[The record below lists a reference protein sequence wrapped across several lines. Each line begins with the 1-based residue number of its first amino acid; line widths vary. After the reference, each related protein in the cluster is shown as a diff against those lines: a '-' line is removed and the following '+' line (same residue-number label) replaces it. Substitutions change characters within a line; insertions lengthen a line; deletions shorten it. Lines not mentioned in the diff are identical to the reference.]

1 MKTKVVIILCMI
13 LPIITFGQNKKSNS
27 MEEITVIPPIF
38 PSAEMIWQ
46 GKDVK
51 SIDDFLANNIEFPQK
66 SVNGRLQGTEVIQFV
81 VTPKGELTDFN
92 VINSV
97 CSEIDKEVIRVLE
110 VSSGMW
116 KPASVNGEPVAMVK
130 EVSLVF
136 KLHETADFE
145 AMAKKFANQ
154 GNKMLFIKKEPKRAL
169 KYYDRGITLLPN
181 EESLLAARGLCK
193 YELGDEEGA
202 RRDWNR
208 IKTLNDNGN
217 IPTEPNYLTDDFR
230 EFKGFAELKQILKK

>member
-1 MKTKVVIILCMI
+1 MKTKVIFILCMI
-13 LPIITFGQNKKSNS
+13 LTVITFGQNGKSNT
-27 MEEITVIPPIF
+27 MKEIEVISPTF
-38 PSAEMIWQ
+38 PGTETIWQ
-46 GKDVK
+46 GKNVK

-81 VTPKGELTDFN
+81 VTPKGELIEFN

-136 KLHETADFE
+136 KLHKSNDFRL
-145 AMAKKFANQ
+145 MAKNCSDK
-154 GNKMLFIKKEPKRAL
+154 GNKMLFIKKDPKKAL
-169 KYYDRGITLLPN
+169 KYYDMGITLLPN
-181 EESLLAARGLCK
+181 EESLLAARGLCR

-202 RRDWNR
+202 RRDWSR
-208 IKTLNDNGN
+208 IKTLYENGN
-217 IPTEPNYLTDDFR
+217 IQFEPDYLTDDFR
-230 EFKGFAELKQILKK
+230 EFKGFAELIQILGK